1 MLNELVKEGKKLRLK
16 LNEDKTKIMRF
27 GKQLVNNMIK
37 IGEYRFEEVDKYKY
51 LGIIIAIGNEKLKLK
66 KK

>member
-51 LGIIIAIGNEKLKLK
+51 LGIIIAIVNEKLKLK